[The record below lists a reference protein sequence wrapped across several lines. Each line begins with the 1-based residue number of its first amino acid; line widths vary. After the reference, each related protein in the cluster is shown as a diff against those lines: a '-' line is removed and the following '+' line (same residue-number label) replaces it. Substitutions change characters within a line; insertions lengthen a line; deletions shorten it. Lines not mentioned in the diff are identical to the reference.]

1 MTRADLDAVCA
12 IAQDAGQIIRQIYAN
27 EFRVEYKSPG
37 DPVTEADRSA
47 NQLICERLLARFPDA
62 AIVAEESPEDAY
74 VGYRSAER
82 VFFVDPLDGTR
93 EFVARNG
100 QFVVMIGLLVE
111 HLVTL
116 GAVYAPAT
124 GTLWFGERGLG
135 AYRRDSDGS
144 ERAIHVGEV
153 AQPSAARITIS
164 RSRRSEPLNEA
175 LRRIAP
181 RQVTPMG
188 SAGLKGSQVAEAAAD
203 AYLAIGAAGKHW
215 DACAMEA
222 LVIAAGGCVSDAR
235 GEPLD
240 YRAESME
247 IEHGLLAANPGLH
260 RALLDRLASDA

>member
-1 MTRADLDAVCA
+1 
-12 IAQDAGQIIRQIYAN
+12 
-27 EFRVEYKSPG
+27 
-37 DPVTEADRSA
+37 
-47 NQLICERLLARFPDA
+47 
-62 AIVAEESPEDAY
+62 
-74 VGYRSAER
+74 
-82 VFFVDPLDGTR
+82 
-93 EFVARNG
+93 
-100 QFVVMIGLLVE
+100 VE
-111 HLVTL
+111 HTVTL

-124 GTLWFGERGLG
+124 GTLWYGGRGLG

-144 ERAIHVGEV
+144 ERAIQVGGVME
-153 AQPSAARITIS
+153 PSAARITVS

-222 LVIAAGGCVSDAR
+222 LVSAAGGCVSDAR
-235 GEPLD
+235 GQALD

-247 IEHGLLAANPGLH
+247 IEHGILAANPGLH
-260 RALLDRLASDA
+260 RALLERLASAV